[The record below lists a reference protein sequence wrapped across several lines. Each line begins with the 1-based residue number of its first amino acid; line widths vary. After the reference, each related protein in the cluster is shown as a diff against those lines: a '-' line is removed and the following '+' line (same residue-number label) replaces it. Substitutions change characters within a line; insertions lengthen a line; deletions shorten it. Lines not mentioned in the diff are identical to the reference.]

1 MAIRIKAKLAT
12 STYDPGVSRF
22 LGSPVLPEE
31 YLNMFDDTV
40 LFLLQINLEEIAE
53 FDPENVL
60 PHKGYLYFFLD
71 TAEGEYNLKPIV
83 KYYPGYPE
91 NVVDDFN
98 SVVPGY
104 EDYVDEY
111 LIEFS
116 KCDDYETGNKLLGKP
131 NDWNYQDEPKKL
143 LFQFDPLDSDMQ
155 LFDYMD
161 GLFYFF
167 FEGKTD
173 EFDKISLKEEIS

>member
-1 MAIRIKAKLAT
+1 MAIKLTAKIADGP
-12 STYDPGVSRF
+12 YDQGRSRF
-22 LGSPVLPEE
+22 LGSPVLSDEIMNE
-31 YLNMFDDTV
+31 LDDTV
-40 LFLLQINLEEIAE
+40 MFLLQINLEEIAE
-53 FDPENVL
+53 LDPENVL

-91 NVVDDFN
+91 NVYDDFN

-116 KCDDYETGNKLLGKP
+116 KCDDYEGGNKLLGKP

-143 LFQFDPLDSDMQ
+143 LFTFDPLDSDMG

-161 GLFYFF
+161 GVFYFF
-167 FEGKTD
+167 FEGKTN
-173 EFDKISLKEEIS
+173 EFDKVSLKEEIS